1 MQRFMG
7 CFLTEWFEPCENRL
21 LSRAALNEGCL
32 FRGSLIWIVSAVR
45 RSALLPTENPPA
57 IPLWILPPRYPARC
71 LPRHWG
77 SCRQPR
83 QAPAG
88 EQRDVYDFYFSC
100 KTTPFKTKKGPCI
113 HQENDRHRAPVIFI
127 RSANVFLLRT
137 PKSPG
142 SLTDQDQQ
150 TGASNFVNIDFAE
163 LCHIFLSTWHSME
176 YLIQNAENLRFKS
189 PLLPD
194 QSIWHLCLPT
204 KNSGSKSP
212 ETVDAPEFSQAHL
225 YRLVILV
232 RKRDTEV

>member
-1 MQRFMG
+1 MPIYTPLQSPGENFPQPDIGAVCPFSGNGAEMQRFMG

-88 EQRDVYDFYFSC
+88 EQRAVYDFFFSC
-100 KTTPFKTKKGPCI
+100 ETAPFKTKKGPCI
-113 HQENDRHRAPVIFI
+113 HQEKDRHRAPVIFI
-127 RSANVFLLRT
+127 RSANAVI
-137 PKSPG
+137 
-142 SLTDQDQQ
+142 
-150 TGASNFVNIDFAE
+150 FVENAKKPRLADRSRSTNWGFK
-163 LCHIFLSTWHSME
+163 LCE
-176 YLIQNAENLRFKS
+176 Y
-189 PLLPD
+189 
-194 QSIWHLCLPT
+194 
-204 KNSGSKSP
+204 
-212 ETVDAPEFSQAHL
+212 
-225 YRLVILV
+225 
-232 RKRDTEV
+232 

>member
-1 MQRFMG
+1 MEQKCKG
-7 CFLTEWFEPCENRL
+7 LLGYFLTEPFEPCENRL

-32 FRGSLIWIVSAVR
+32 FRGSLIWIVLAVR
-45 RSALLPTENPPA
+45 WSALLPTENPPA

-127 RSANVFLLRT
+127 RSANAVIFVENAKKPRNIFYDA
-137 PKSPG
+137 PG
-142 SLTDQDQQ
+142 QGRSRYWLVISTEHSRLN
-150 TGASNFVNIDFAE
+150 AAE
-163 LCHIFLSTWHSME
+163 
-176 YLIQNAENLRFKS
+176 
-189 PLLPD
+189 
-194 QSIWHLCLPT
+194 PT
-204 KNSGSKSP
+204 KCDKLEKNVPS
-212 ETVDAPEFSQAHL
+212 
-225 YRLVILV
+225 
-232 RKRDTEV
+232 